1 MSKGLRILS
10 PGILTLLQD
19 CGRYGYQHLGLTT
32 GGAADEHA
40 YLWANR
46 LLDNCCDSQV
56 LECCFGG
63 LVVEAE
69 QPVTI
74 ALTGADM
81 QAQINHRRVANWA
94 TYQLQSGD
102 QLQLGHARSG
112 LRAYLAVK
120 GGFQVSPTLGS
131 VSTVM
136 REKIG
141 GLDGSGTPLQKGDC
155 LPCLTSQQQYHRQ
168 VPELFIP
175 DYAAPMIAGVIPTSK
190 KYFSD
195 TERHEFFTHSWTIS
209 PQSNSMGIRLQG
221 PAIKPRKSG
230 IVSESTHFGAIQI
243 PPDGQPIILLKDR
256 QTMGGYPV
264 IGSVFNLDAFL
275 LAQKQ
280 PNNTIRF
287 EPVGRREAQQ
297 NLVTF
302 RRFFGR

>member
-1 MSKGLRILS
+1 MSKGLRVLS
-10 PGILTLLQD
+10 AGILTQLQD
-19 CGRYGYQHLGLTT
+19 CGRFGYQHLGLTT
-32 GGAADEHA
+32 GGATDEHA
-40 YLWANR
+40 FLWANR
-46 LLDNCCDSQV
+46 LLDNRCDSQV

-63 LVVEAE
+63 LTLQAE

-81 QAQINHRRVANWA
+81 QAKINQKRVENWA
-94 TYQLQSGD
+94 THQLQNGD
-102 QLQLGHARSG
+102 QLQLGHARIG

-120 GGFQVSPTLGS
+120 GGFQVEPTLGS

-141 GLDGSGTPLQKGDC
+141 GLDGSGSPLQKGDF
-155 LPCLTSQQQYHRQ
+155 LPCTASQQHYHRQ
-168 VPELFIP
+168 VPDLFIP
-175 DYAAPMIAGVIPTSK
+175 DYLAPMIAGVIPASK

-195 TERHEFFTHSWTIS
+195 TESRQFFTQSWTIS

-221 PAIKPRKSG
+221 RAIKPEKSG

-275 LAQKQ
+275 LSQKQ
-280 PNNTIRF
+280 PNSTIRF
-287 EPVGRREAQQ
+287 EPVGRKEAQE

-302 RRFFGR
+302 RRFFGQ